1 MKGEATLDLDYTG
14 PQGGALALAFAAGCG
29 ACFTFCALIGKFLWG
44 VLGKAKDDEIAS
56 LKEARAADKLARD
69 EDRQHC
75 LQMEERLIAR
85 IQNLEGALVMGVPGH
100 LRAQVQAALSE
111 QRVITDQLRDGQ

>member
-1 MKGEATLDLDYTG
+1 MAGEAALDLDYTG
-14 PQGGALALAFAAGCG
+14 PQGGLLALAFAAGCV
-29 ACFTFCALIGKFLWG
+29 ACFAFCTLIGKFLWG
-44 VLGKAKDDEIAS
+44 VLAKAKDDEIAR
-56 LKEARAADKLARD
+56 LKVAAE

-75 LQMEERLIAR
+75 REMEERLVAR

-111 QRVITDQLRDGQ
+111 QRLDIEKISRGGQ